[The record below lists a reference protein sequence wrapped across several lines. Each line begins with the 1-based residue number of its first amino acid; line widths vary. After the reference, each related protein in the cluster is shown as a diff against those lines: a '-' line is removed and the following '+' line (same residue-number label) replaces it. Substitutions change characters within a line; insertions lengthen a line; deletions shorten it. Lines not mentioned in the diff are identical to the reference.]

1 MSATRPKPSAN
12 RPTALTPE
20 VFDAIVT
27 ALQAGNYIDDAAAYA
42 GVHQRLVFTWLEK
55 GRNADEADEQGLPLT
70 PNERLYMHFLHAVET
85 ARSQAVVRNVAIIQ
99 QAAQTQWQAAA
110 WFLERTNPRKWG
122 RHETVEITGEDG
134 GPIRVEQ
141 SAKSTLADKF
151 AAVEA
156 VARQIVDTVATDDDD
171 TVTEEPPALKAAT

>member
-1 MSATRPKPSAN
+1 MTAARPKPN
-12 RPTALTPE
+12 IGRPTSLTPE

-27 ALQAGNYIDDAAAYA
+27 ALRAGNYIDDAAAYA
-42 GVHQRLVFTWLEK
+42 GVHKRSVFAWLEK

-70 PNERLYMHFLHAVET
+70 PNERLYQHFLHAVET

-141 SAKSTLADKF
+141 SAKVTLAEKF

-156 VARQIVDTVATDDDD
+156 VARRYVDTVATEEDQ
-171 TVTEEPPALKAAT
+171 VTEETPALKAAT